1 MLAISWRLC
10 LVLALSV
17 VVSRP
22 SATIRTGSPDSG
34 WWETQAAKQLLRSA
48 RDQIVQG
55 KYLAAERI
63 FADGVAQAKR
73 RGDRISTAR
82 LLLGVG
88 GARMAHFD
96 FQAALEAYLEAKHTA
111 ESAGDWSDAGATD
124 LNLASLYEQ

>member
-34 WWETQAAKQLLRSA
+34 WWETQAAKQLQRAA

-55 KYLAAERI
+55 RYAAVEQI
-63 FADGVAQAKR
+63 FAGGLPEAKL
-73 RGDRISTAR
+73 RGDRIAIAK
-82 LLLGVG
+82 LLMGVG
-88 GARMAHFD
+88 GARMARYD
-96 FQAALEAYLEAKHTA
+96 FQGALEA
-111 ESAGDWSDAGATD
+111 
-124 LNLASLYEQ
+124 